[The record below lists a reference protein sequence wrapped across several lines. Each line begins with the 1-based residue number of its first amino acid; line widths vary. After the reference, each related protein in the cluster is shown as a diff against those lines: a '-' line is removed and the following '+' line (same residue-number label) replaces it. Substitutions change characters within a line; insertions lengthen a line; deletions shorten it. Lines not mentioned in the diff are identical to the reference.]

1 MYLHAK
7 FRDDR
12 FYRNGDLNSY
22 INSYMDTLEKT
33 KLTASIRRIGRL
45 LGSGIPIYN
54 SEVPDTACRKM

>member
-45 LGSGIPIYN
+45 LG
-54 SEVPDTACRKM
+54 